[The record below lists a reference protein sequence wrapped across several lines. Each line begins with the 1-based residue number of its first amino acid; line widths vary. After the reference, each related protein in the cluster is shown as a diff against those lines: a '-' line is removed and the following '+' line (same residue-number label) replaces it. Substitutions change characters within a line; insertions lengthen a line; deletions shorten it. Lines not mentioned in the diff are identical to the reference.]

1 MFIVSRNVFLAAIAV
16 SELAGVRRYLQG
28 NATRASR
35 TSTST
40 DNAAAPAI
48 RIAGKA
54 EAAASPAT
62 GQIRGHNDQPTVLSL
77 ARLAPGRFL
86 RLQFSKWTR
95 Q

>member
-1 MFIVSRNVFLAAIAV
+1 MFINSRNVFLAAIAV
-16 SELAGVRRYLQG
+16 SVLAGVRRYLQG

-54 EAAASPAT
+54 EAATNPAT
-62 GQIRGHNDQPTVLSL
+62 GQIRGHNDQPTGCRSP
-77 ARLAPGRFL
+77 RLAPGRFL
-86 RLQFSKWTR
+86 RL
-95 Q
+95 